1 MAPFEL
7 EEPGSLTEALGLLDP
22 EDPAVRPIAGGT
34 ALMLMMKSGLYRP
47 RRLVSLRKVAPGLA
61 DIRVGPDG
69 TLEIGAMLR
78 LSELQRSAVIRDF
91 APVIAATLLTHSN
104 VRLRNVATIGGN
116 LAHADPHMP
125 PMLIALD
132 ARVRATGP
140 AGEREIA
147 VEDLFAAY
155 LETVLANNELI
166 TSVVVPAQ
174 PQRRAAY
181 IKCTA
186 RSADD
191 WPALG
196 IAVSFE
202 IEDGVVR
209 DARIAVGAAT
219 ETAMRLR
226 QAEALL
232 TSNGRIG
239 NPGFSCHSRS
249 TRDPSDRW
257 RDCDG
262 RISRDV
268 GAGISEVDG
277 AYHLAGGWKK
287 RSRLDADHY
296 FMMYNANKRSITV
309 NLKSDRGLAL
319 ARALSP
325 TRSRAV
331 PAICRAAASSA
342 APTKAPTVTFSRTVM
357 RGKARTT

>member
-1 MAPFEL
+1 MGPFEL
-7 EEPGSLTEALGLLDP
+7 EEPGSLSEALELLDP

-47 RRLVSLRKVAPGLA
+47 QRLVSLRKVVPGLA

-69 TLEIGAMLR
+69 ALEIGAMVR

-91 APVIAATLLTHSN
+91 APLIAGTLLTHSN
-104 VRLRNVATIGGN
+104 VRVRNVATIGGN
-116 LAHADPHMP
+116 LAHADPHMDLP

-147 VEDLFAAY
+147 VEDLF
-155 LETVLANNELI
+155 VLANNELI

-174 PQRRAAY
+174 PPRRAAY

-209 DARIAVGAAT
+209 DARIAIGAAT

-232 TSNGRIG
+232 TVRRLDDALLNEVGRAASAEAPVVADHHG
-239 NPGFSCHSRS
+239 SASYKR
-249 TRDPSDRW
+249 
-257 RDCDG
+257 
-262 RISRDV
+262 V
-268 GAGISEVDG
+268 LVEVYLRRTLHQ
-277 AYHLAGGWKK
+277 ALAG
-287 RSRLDADHY
+287 
-296 FMMYNANKRSITV
+296 
-309 NLKSDRGLAL
+309 
-319 ARALSP
+319 
-325 TRSRAV
+325 
-331 PAICRAAASSA
+331 AA
-342 APTKAPTVTFSRTVM
+342 
-357 RGKARTT
+357 